1 MTPVAG
7 SHARSAWPVPGC
19 ALNPGVHPCRFA
31 PFARRPWLALL
42 LLSPSIALAAE
53 RTATQFDTVT
63 VTATRSEQ
71 TLDEVPNTVSVMTER
86 EIDQKNVKNIQ
97 DLVRYEP
104 GVSVGGT
111 GSRFGL
117 SGFTI
122 RGIGGNRVLTQVD
135 GVSMPDTF
143 SFGGFLSAQR
153 DYVDPD
159 TLKQVEIIRGP
170 ASSLYGSD
178 AIGGAVSFL
187 TKDAADYLD
196 EGDDAYARLKTGYD
210 GSDDSWLRS
219 TTSPPARATSTA
231 WCTSAAVPARHWI
244 PRVAPAASARPARK
258 PTRSTTPPTTC
269 SPSSAGTTPRA
280 SACS

>member
-1 MTPVAG
+1 MSLRP
-7 SHARSAWPVPGC
+7 
-19 ALNPGVHPCRFA
+19 
-31 PFARRPWLALL
+31 PFAHKPWLVLL
-42 LLSPSIALAAE
+42 LLSPSLAVAADK
-53 RTATQFDTVT
+53 TPTQFDTVT
-63 VTATRSEQ
+63 VTATRTEQ
-71 TLDEVPNTVSVMTER
+71 TLDQVPSTVSVQTER
-86 EIDQKNVKNIQ
+86 DIDQKNVKDIK

-104 GVSVGGT
+104 GVSVSGS

-135 GVSMPDTF
+135 GVSMPDAF

-159 TLKQVEIIRGP
+159 TVKQVEIIRGP

-187 TKDAADYLD
+187 TKDAGDYLD

-210 GSDDSWLRS
+210 GSDDSWQRS
-219 TTSPPARATSTA
+219 ATFTARLGQVDGLLHLGRRSGQATDTHSGQGGIG
-231 WCTSAAVPARHWI
+231 AAREQANPQDY
-244 PRVAPAASARPARK
+244 
-258 PTRSTTPPTTC
+258 
-269 SPSSAGTTPRA
+269 RA
-280 SACS
+280 DNLLSKLGWNYNDSDRLQLTYETLEDS